1 MHLPEIDTFAHLDS
15 PLHAWDPRTKIVS
28 FSILLISI
36 VLLKDLTAVLIALAL
51 AIVLVLLS
59 RIPFSFVL
67 IHLRWVLLFV
77 ATLFLVLSLTTPGDP
92 AARLWVLSISWQ
104 GLELG
109 LLVALRAIS
118 AVLLIFPMMG
128 TTRFDRSL
136 KALERL
142 RIPASMVQLVMFTH
156 RYIFLLLDE
165 GRRMSVA
172 ARSRGWKRKT
182 NALTLRLTANL
193 VGMLLV
199 RSLERAEHIRDAM
212 LSRGYTGKI
221 ETIEDFRVSR
231 GDLIK
236 TLLVTTGAFT
246 LHLGEWIG

>member
-1 MHLPEIDTFAHLDS
+1 
-15 PLHAWDPRTKIVS
+15 
-28 FSILLISI
+28 
-36 VLLKDLTAVLIALAL
+36 
-51 AIVLVLLS
+51 
-59 RIPFSFVL
+59 
-67 IHLRWVLLFV
+67 
-77 ATLFLVLSLTTPGDP
+77 
-92 AARLWVLSISWQ
+92 
-104 GLELG
+104 
-109 LLVALRAIS
+109 
-118 AVLLIFPMMG
+118 
-128 TTRFDRSL
+128 
-136 KALERL
+136 
-142 RIPASMVQLVMFTH
+142 
-156 RYIFLLLDE
+156 
-165 GRRMSVA
+165 MSVA